1 MKKLELWELMA
12 ESGKNDE
19 NVKIVDGFGVGVGVG
34 VGVESPVDT
43 AAAPAGDGASLLCSS
58 NS

>member
-19 NVKIVDGFGVGVGVG
+19 NAKIVDGFGVDIC

-43 AAAPAGDGASLLCSS
+43 AAALAGDGASLLCSS